1 MTWSGNR
8 YGYGNL
14 VEINHGNGYQ
24 TRYAHHTKNLVVVG
38 QKDDKGQVI
47 ALMGDTG
54 RATGPHVH
62 FEVVKDETPINPIKY
77 TSSK

>member
-1 MTWSGNR
+1 M
-8 YGYGNL
+8 

-24 TRYAHHTKNLVVVG
+24 TRYAHHKKNLVVVG
-38 QKDDKGQVI
+38 QKVDKGQVI
-47 ALMGDTG
+47 ALMGDSG

-62 FEVVKDETPINPIKY
+62 FEVVKNGTPINPIKY